1 MKQLALATAVVL
13 TTLTTQANT
22 SDDMSFIDKLEP
34 HNVSLSELNTVL
46 IAFGVVDYYQNNC
59 AGLTPYGKKLTK
71 NALYKT
77 DLYMLEATELMN
89 TRAFK
94 QGFITS
100 SKFSC
105 NQLRDELSDAGAG
118 AMFR

>member
-1 MKQLALATAVVL
+1 MKQLALALATVAL
-13 TTLTTQANT
+13 STLTYAST

-94 QGFITS
+94 QGFIAS

-105 NQLRDELSDAGAG
+105 NQLRDELSDAGAS